1 MLKPVEEIRPT
12 PRHMIMK
19 FQNTKEIEKIYML
32 PEQDIV
38 SLKKNKRNKVGYH
51 HDFSMAKLS
60 LTGSRIIPSKF

>member
-19 FQNTKEIEKIYML
+19 FQNTKEVEKIYML

-38 SLKKNKRNKVGYH
+38 SLKKKNKRKQVGYH
-51 HDFSMAKLS
+51 HDFSMAKL
-60 LTGSRIIPSKF
+60 KV